1 MIGSM
6 IQLFHGDL
14 HNNQFL
20 ASSFTDNGV
29 NIALAPGDGL
39 MLEKVDYGRYNE
51 FNTTK
56 KNDVMLQRVSQTEEL
71 TRYREALVSHIAARE
86 IKYRAYIRWL
96 SWFDDNCAEYFVNKP
111 SLEAIAK
118 IRGEDWLDKFE
129 EEKEDEAG

>member
-14 HNNQFL
+14 HSNQFL
-20 ASSFTDNGV
+20 ASSFCENGV

-56 KNDVMLQRVSQTEEL
+56 KNDVML
-71 TRYREALVSHIAARE
+71 
-86 IKYRAYIRWL
+86 
-96 SWFDDNCAEYFVNKP
+96 
-111 SLEAIAK
+111 
-118 IRGEDWLDKFE
+118 
-129 EEKEDEAG
+129 